1 MQKIIRQLPIVLIL
15 LLSGCASYTVTE
27 NEVQSYL
34 DDNAQ
39 FERTVGIKGIAHA
52 NVAFDDIA
60 VGIGRVAA
68 DRINLDANAK
78 ANVVIT
84 GQKPQAVDVSMSF
97 SAIPYYEKEEGAIFV
112 KHLELE
118 DIKVAP
124 PEIGMFIAKPF
135 VSPIVSLVGELIS
148 TRPIYKLD
156 ENDFKQSLL
165 KSAKPELLIKGNKI
179 VIDF

>member
-1 MQKIIRQLPIVLIL
+1 MQKIIRQLTVVLALI
-15 LLSGCASYTVTE
+15 LSGCASYTVTE
-27 NEVQSYL
+27 SEVQSYL

-68 DRINLDANAK
+68 DRVNLDANAK

-84 GQKPQAVDVSMSF
+84 GQKPQAIDVIMSF
-97 SAIPYYEKEEGAIFV
+97 SAVPYYDKEEGAIFV

-118 DIKVAP
+118 DIQVSP
-124 PEIGMFIAKPF
+124 PEIGMFLAKPL

-148 TRPIYKLD
+148 TRPIYRLD

>member
-1 MQKIIRQLPIVLIL
+1 MPKIISQLPVLMML

-27 NEVQSYL
+27 SEVQSYL
-34 DDNAQ
+34 DDNAK

-84 GQKPQAVDVSMSF
+84 GQKPQAIDLNMSF
-97 SAIPYYEKEEGAIFV
+97 SAVPYYDKEEGAIFV

-118 DIKVAP
+118 DIQVSP
-124 PEIGMFIAKPF
+124 PEVSMFLAKPL

-148 TRPIYKLD
+148 TRPIYRLD
-156 ENDFKQSLL
+156 ENDFKQSLI
-165 KSAKPELLIKGNKI
+165 KSAEPELLIKGNKI